1 MDWKS
6 DYQRKLMTA
15 EEAVRLAKSGDV
27 VCLPTGRDPRALC
40 TALAARREELRNVRL
55 VFQTVVRDYAWSQ
68 PESREAFIIEPAY
81 ITNPVRKLMDTRQAD
96 YFIPCVE
103 YSYWPGA
110 RDIDLL
116 MLELSPP
123 DEHGMCSFGE
133 VLWNRPTQVRTAKKV
148 IAELNPN
155 LVRTYGDNYVHVS
168 QVHAFV
174 DVGRPAKASASA
186 PAPSGVLDIPDY
198 IRAIAGHINGLIQDG
213 DTIELGGGSTTEA
226 LIAAGVFDNKEDLGI
241 FTETIPAGMI
251 ELVKKGVFSGKRKAL
266 YPGKAV
272 ATAFGSQHSARPVD
286 MASVHLNP
294 LFELYDVSK
303 VDNILVIGA
312 HENFV
317 AINNALAVDLTG
329 QVSSESFGPQ
339 MYSGPGGQPAFAIG
353 AILSPGG
360 RSIIVVPST
369 ARGRDGRVVSRVAPI
384 LEHGTIV
391 TLPRTAADIV
401 VTEYGVAHLRCK
413 TQRQRADALI
423 AIAHPDFRAEL
434 RKEAQRLYWP

>member
-6 DYQRKLMTA
+6 EYQRKLVTA
-15 EEAVRLAKSGDV
+15 EQAVRLVKSGDV
-27 VCLPTGRDPRALC
+27 VCVPVGRDPRALC
-40 TALAARREELRNVRL
+40 TALAARRDELHNVHL
-55 VFQTVVRDYAWSQ
+55 ILQTVVRDYPWSQ
-68 PESREAFIIEPAY
+68 PEYRDAFILEPPYVSTAL
-81 ITNPVRKLMDTRQAD
+81 RKVMDSRQAD
-96 YFIPCVE
+96 FAIPCVE

-110 RDIDLL
+110 RDIDVL
-116 MLELSPP
+116 MLEISPP

-133 VLWNRPTQVRTAKKV
+133 VLWNRPTQVRTAKTV
-148 IAELNPN
+148 VAELNPN
-155 LVRTYGDNYVHVS
+155 LVRTYGYNHVHVS
-168 QVHAFV
+168 QVRAFV
-174 DVGRPAKASASA
+174 DVGRPAKASADALASPEA
-186 PAPSGVLDIPDY
+186 FDVPDY
-198 IRAIAGHINGLIQDG
+198 IRAIAQHINSLIHDG

-251 ELVKKGVFSGKRKAL
+251 ELVKRGVFTGKRKTVHR
-266 YPGKAV
+266 GKAV
-272 ATAFGSQHSARPVD
+272 ATAFGSQHAARQAD
-286 MASVHLNP
+286 LAYVHLNP

-303 VDNILVIGA
+303 VDNIMIIGA

-339 MYSGPGGQPAFAIG
+339 MYTGPGGQPAFAIG

-369 ARGRDGRVVSRVAPI
+369 AKGRDGRAVSRITPM
-384 LEHGTIV
+384 LEPGTIV

-401 VTEYGVAHLRCK
+401 VTEYGVAHLRSK
-413 TQRQRADALI
+413 TQRKRADALI
-423 AIAHPDFRAEL
+423 AIAHPDFQAEL
-434 RKEAQRLYWP
+434 RKEARRLYWP